1 MRADQGQLWQ
11 VTRAQP
17 ADAFALAALEL
28 QLNRE
33 QGRSGEEG
41 FLDRYAD
48 AWLVDAERRPAWI
61 AKSIDGSPRG
71 GLLLYVVDGLP
82 RPGRI
87 SRPWVHLTHLYVT
100 PGARRMGGGEE
111 LLREAL
117 AWARD
122 HRALWVQ
129 LGTGSGSSL
138 FRRSGF
144 APAGGRLLRLD
155 LP

>member
-33 QGRSGEEG
+33 HGRSGEAG

-48 AWLVDAERRPAWI
+48 AWLAEAERRPAWI
-61 AKSIDGSPRG
+61 AKSLDGSPRG
-71 GLLLYVVDGLP
+71 GILLFVVDGLP
-82 RPGRI
+82 RPGRL
-87 SRPWVHLTHLYVT
+87 SRPWVHLTNLYVT
-100 PGARRMGGGEE
+100 PGARRMGVGEE
-111 LLREAL
+111 LLTSAL
-117 AWARD
+117 DWARD
-122 HRALWVQ
+122 NRALWVQ
-129 LGTGSGSSL
+129 LGAGAGSSL

-144 APAGGRLLRLD
+144 TPAGGRLLRLD